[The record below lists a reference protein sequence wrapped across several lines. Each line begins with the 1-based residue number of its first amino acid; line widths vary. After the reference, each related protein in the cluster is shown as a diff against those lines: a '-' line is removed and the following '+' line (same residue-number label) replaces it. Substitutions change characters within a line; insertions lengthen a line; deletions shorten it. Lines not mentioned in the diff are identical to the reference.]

1 MIRPI
6 ALAASTLLAAAP
18 AHASF
23 VLNFSGVPTGQTP
36 LSLTTTDGNVV
47 TFSSPSDPGGF
58 AVSNALPFSALATG
72 FTTVPGFVPG
82 LGLVDVANTGPAS
95 LTISFARPVSSLSFA
110 FEFKNNTG
118 TNLLTSR
125 DFNGTTPVEIGTSAV
140 RGVDGQFPVGLFQT
154 APFNQTFTSV
164 TLSGTVPFGISA
176 LINNDLSSP
185 VPVPNPVP
193 GPVGVPEPAAL
204 AVLGT
209 GLLGLG
215 AARRRG

>member
-1 MIRPI
+1 MTRIA
-6 ALAASTLLAAAP
+6 ALAAITLLAAAP

-23 VLNFSGVPTGQTP
+23 VLNFSGAPTGQTP
-36 LSLTTTDGNVV
+36 LSLTTSDGNVV

-58 AVSNALPFSALATG
+58 AVSNALPFSTLATG

-82 LGLVDVANTGPAS
+82 QGLVAVAGTGPAS
-95 LTISFARPVSSLSFA
+95 LTISFARPISGLVFA

-125 DFNGTTPVEIGTSAV
+125 DLSGATPVEIGTSATS
-140 RGVDGQFPVGLFQT
+140 GFDGQFPVGQFNT
-154 APFNQTFTSV
+154 SPFNRTFTSV
-164 TLSGTVPFGISA
+164 VLSGTVPFGIST
-176 LINNDLSSP
+176 LISNDLSSP
-185 VPVPNPVP
+185 VPVPPIP
-193 GPVGVPEPAAL
+193 APVGVPEPMTL

-215 AARRRG
+215 AMRRRA